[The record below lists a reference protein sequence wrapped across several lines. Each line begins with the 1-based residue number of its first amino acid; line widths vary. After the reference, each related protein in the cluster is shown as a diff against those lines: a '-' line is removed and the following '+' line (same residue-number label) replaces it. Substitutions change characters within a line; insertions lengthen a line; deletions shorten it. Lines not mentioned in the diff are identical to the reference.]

1 MKRIA
6 QILSQYNAIIKP
18 NVLSV
23 IVRPILNKVL
33 KKDVQSIFV
42 KDIVVNEVEEKE
54 IIKILDRFVNGE
66 PLGKIINETNF
77 YGYNFFV
84 NEHVLDPRSDSEVLI
99 DLVLD
104 YLTLDANANIL
115 DLGVGSGCLLMTVL
129 KKRKNCKG
137 VGCDISDE
145 ALLVAKKNA
154 EALGVLGRV
163 SLIKSKWFSGID
175 STQKFDVI
183 ISNPPYIESSEISLL
198 DRSVK
203 EFDPY
208 IALDGGEDGLDC
220 YRDIF
225 SEIKYFMKP
234 NTHIF
239 IEIGYKQFYS
249 VKNLA
254 LEYGLVFVK
263 SIKDLNMI
271 DRVIEFCG
279 ILL

>member
-18 NVLSV
+18 NVLSP
-23 IVRPILNKVL
+23 IVRTILNKVL
-33 KKDVQSIFV
+33 KQDVRDIFV
-42 KDIVVNEVEEKE
+42 KDILVNETEEKE

-84 NEHVLDPRSDSEVLI
+84 NEHVLDPRPDSEVLI
-99 DLVLD
+99 DAVLS
-104 YLTLDANANIL
+104 YLDLDVNASIL
-115 DLGVGSGCLLMTVL
+115 DLGVGSGCLILTLL
-129 KKRKNCKG
+129 KERKNCVG

-154 EALGVLGRV
+154 EALNVSDRV
-163 SLIKSKWFSGID
+163 NLIKSRWFLKID
-175 STQKFDVI
+175 PNQKFDVI
-183 ISNPPYIESSEISLL
+183 ISNPPYIESSEIGLL

-203 EFDPY
+203 EFDPH
-208 IALDGGEDGLDC
+208 IALDGGKDGLDC
-220 YRDIF
+220 YKDIF
-225 SEIKYFMKP
+225 SKIKYFMKP
-234 NTHIF
+234 ETHIF

-254 LEYGLVFVK
+254 SEYELVFVK

-279 ILL
+279 MLS